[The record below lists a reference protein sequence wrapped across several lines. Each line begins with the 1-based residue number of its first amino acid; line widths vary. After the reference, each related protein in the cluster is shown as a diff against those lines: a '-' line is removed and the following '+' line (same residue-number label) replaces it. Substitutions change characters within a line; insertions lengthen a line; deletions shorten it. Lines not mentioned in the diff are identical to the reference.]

1 MSADT
6 ATAQPE
12 PALVPIRTAHERLGL
27 SRSALEKR
35 LTRRGLEVV
44 RVVERGIVRC
54 FVRELDLA
62 AVSAALPPPARA
74 STASTAYAAET
85 SRGEAAR
92 ALPRRLAA
100 AECAAERWKVEA
112 DALRV
117 ELAQVKGELR
127 AAEVIERNN
136 ARWLEREEARHA
148 ATKEAL
154 DAASKRVAALEAT
167 LEVFRELD
175 RSHRASE
182 AKAARSSFLSR
193 FLPMRRD

>member
-1 MSADT
+1 MSPDAS
-6 ATAQPE
+6 TAQPE
-12 PALVPIRTAHERLGL
+12 PALVPIRSAQERLGL
-27 SRSALEKR
+27 TRSALEKR
-35 LTRRGLEVV
+35 LSRRGLCIV
-44 RVVERGIVRC
+44 RRVEAGVVRC
-54 FVRELDLA
+54 FVHEEDLA
-62 AVSAALPPPARA
+62 AVAAPVAAPRTVAA
-74 STASTAYAAET
+74 EYAAAYDPN
-85 SRGEAAR
+85 GEAA
-92 ALPRRLAA
+92 RRLAA
-100 AECAAERWKVEA
+100 AELAAERWKAEA

-117 ELAQVKGELR
+117 EVAQVKGELR

-136 ARWLEREEARHA
+136 AKWLEREEARHA

-193 FLPMRRD
+193 FLPTIRRR